1 MKSPKIPTYSSKTK
15 LWTLSL
21 GKGATQR
28 AIQSVYPSYM
38 FKITEEFVARII
50 GIYVENLKASY
61 S

>member
-1 MKSPKIPTYSSKTK
+1 M
-15 LWTLSL
+15 
-21 GKGATQR
+21 QR

-38 FKITEEFVARII
+38 FKIMEKFVARII